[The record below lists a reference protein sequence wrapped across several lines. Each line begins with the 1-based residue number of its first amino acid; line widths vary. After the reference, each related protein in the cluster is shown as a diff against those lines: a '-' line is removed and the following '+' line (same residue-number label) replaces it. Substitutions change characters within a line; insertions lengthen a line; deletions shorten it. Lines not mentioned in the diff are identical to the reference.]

1 MFRAVK
7 SSKDEQWR
15 TRFKR
20 FDASGLSVTRFCQLE
35 GISMP
40 SFYQWRKRLRAS
52 TVNSGDSGVPTFLP
66 VRITPSPLCVVEI
79 HLPNGTR
86 ICIPPEHSES
96 LRIVIETAS
105 RLADEKPEADAC

>member
-7 SSKDEQWR
+7 SSKEEQWR
-15 TRFKR
+15 ARFKR
-20 FDASGLSVTRFCQLE
+20 FDASGLSVTRFCQIE
-35 GISMP
+35 GISIP

-52 TVNSGDSGVPTFLP
+52 TVNSGVPTFLP
-66 VRITPSPLCVVEI
+66 VRITPSSLCVVEI

-86 ICIPPEHSES
+86 ICVPPEHLES
-96 LRIVIETAS
+96 LRIVIESAS

>member
-1 MFRAVK
+1 MFRAFK
-7 SSKDEQWR
+7 SSKEEQWLA
-15 TRFKR
+15 RFNR
-20 FDASGLSVTRFCQLE
+20 FHASGLSVTRYCQLE

-52 TVNSGDSGVPTFLP
+52 TVNQAAPTFVP
-66 VRITPSPLCVVEI
+66 VRITHSSAVEI

-86 ICIPPEHSES
+86 ICVPPEHSES